1 MDSNKRLSSAQRG
14 RASEYMSKNAQINR
28 TPPPFSREGIRK
40 RLEDGSEYDDVLI
53 TDEYTKLKDFALES
67 GFITKQ
73 EAQGL
78 ASHKAN
84 RVAALIAEGKGG
96 QFAGR
101 EYRPDLSQQ
110 QALAKRQEIGAG
122 YAAQAPIERQKDI
135 ELLSKMGYTPEDV
148 QKFGTDRS
156 GFIPQGVPII
166 GGNEVPIASQSFWQD
181 PMRNL
186 GISAYQGGVGLGATA
201 EGMVAPARALATRF
215 TGGDPT
221 QFYAPNENPL
231 VEAGTIFGSNA
242 AESAAGFP
250 ARYAGMRVGG
260 ELGFRGGMALSG
272 GNPLWGGVGAVA
284 GGMLGQLGMGSAMET
299 LNDAAMN
306 LILGRENAAR
316 LQQRKQEMSAAYPLA
331 ARVGEELPDLTMF
344 GPSFK
349 VKGFSGKAAAKGFKQ
364 AGMKG
369 LRQGVVDTT
378 EFAGDLAERGGESAL
393 NMVLAYKQS
402 EDEKKL
408 GMPGKSAWDILAEG
422 ALGAVMQGDTK
433 FGRAI
438 YGGMNRLTDP
448 GMIQQAINRTAPGA
462 AAMPMSP
469 AVDTGTPLRPGM
481 RRFNLGGRI
490 ESGVDE
496 DGSPIIKGA
505 RYAVYDPETSKAQ
518 IYTDNEFALEGA
530 RTRKAAQSLKG
541 TSTIFKRQPI
551 IQYDDKVAG
560 SQRQILGI
568 TRDAGVLVRDYTN
581 DGKSTI
587 SAVPLSDIRN
597 AKINKRINEVIENQ
611 GVRANSR
618 PAPFMPES
626 FTNFNPVA
634 FPDAV
639 TLTTDSEP
647 IPARVVERI
656 GGKTDASYIVA
667 LPDGTHIRAHESQ
680 INVDKFTGGEHII
693 RGAMKD
699 TDFPRSLAD
708 LAPKRGGIK
717 GLVRIGE
724 GANAPEVELTPSQR
738 KDYQA
743 VATKYKADIDAI
755 KREPDAT
762 RRGQMLDIVQGKI
775 ANEYLS
781 TNPIPA
787 PMGAWKEG
795 DVVDVNLSQT
805 KFAGKPQTAIVTDIN
820 DYGYA
825 VRLVDHPNVGTFTV
839 QDSHVVGSSVPSMA
853 PRSGAK
859 GLESLASGRIS
870 GRDTTATSGE
880 GVPAVTRGYSS
891 RGIAATDV
899 PAISTT
905 AKHVDYVALPESVQ
919 SAIQKRFKQALDND
933 EIQSGKT
940 VEFVE
945 SAGDT
950 QVHGQIHVHSLDN
963 MTFQIVASTF
973 PEGGGKMK
981 EQNVSTYNVRYNP
994 DTDMWDVYSV
1004 APEIAER
1011 VSESDEAAYMAISHL
1026 KNVNIAPLYKDAIFL
1041 DRNVDQ
1047 DYWNYL
1053 SKTFLTMV
1061 DQKNKSWV
1069 KDEDKTAVDYDRVVD
1084 DVIVDLTRGAYVSPY
1099 VVDKQNFDRYFV
1111 DVWNDTPLDMNDA
1124 AQFARASDVGRQ
1136 LWVMRQDQQRLYEA
1150 QAQVTNKRLNALK
1163 ELKRAILP
1171 HDLVSQKSY
1180 EYDKTKRNPL
1190 SPPEAALLLMEAS
1203 KHTLQTKLDENGNV
1217 QFKLVSISENN
1228 ENMPITRTQISLTE
1242 FHNGLQQKKTP
1253 KQAFL
1258 DALIWQAKDDMA
1270 NRDVPAIGWKEYTRS
1285 DAELLRQETQ
1295 GTGWCISNYV
1305 GTAQSYL
1312 DNGPFFVYFDN
1323 YRPTIAFG
1331 KQMSGRMEP
1340 PRGARANQSV
1350 TQQEAKIAET
1360 FMLENGIG
1368 QEFIQDRKATEAARN
1383 IVDGVGTKDDIEAL
1397 KPNIRREM
1405 PTTTERSASVILKK
1419 LSTIYTG
1426 DIPEYKSLTRDYSNT
1441 KTQLELLVAL
1451 PAFKT
1456 NYSEL
1461 VGESPEPQLTIDD
1474 VHVIEVNDPTDVTA
1488 LQAIY
1493 IKHIGYSDFGKKP
1506 NPNIRIESKQEPDY
1520 FQPDSSDMP
1529 RLYVNAHDFDDDFT
1543 WITSSDIP
1551 IRIAGSGTVKL
1562 PSQGRFDIITDTD
1575 AKISTS
1581 DEKLSNETHRLS
1593 LKLMG
1598 KNNRVDFTDSK
1609 PTDAQNKTQLDLI
1622 ITKGAL
1628 VTLDNYEINLTDI
1641 QSYSSLSLFACDT
1654 SNMVV
1659 RNEFGRGA
1667 SIHLQHENTGSN
1679 KNYNDPEK
1687 QLGTSR
1693 YQFIKAIVGKIDNLS
1708 IYGEKDEPIFV
1719 GDVTIHGLRKS
1730 VSEILPYGSY
1740 IDNLQIT
1747 SSDVDSPVLISRPG
1761 EVLKIGRFRSEI
1773 NELSQYPII
1782 YSFGNKAPDR
1792 IRLEPNTH
1800 ITFNDPNAKIHVTL
1814 IDSQRANKHYRPV
1827 TIVNYATEGKTYA
1840 EIDIAKHQVNNNGQT
1855 QDGINPVPFAQIL
1868 SNGNQ
1873 EVYMYSSQD
1882 YTLASTFKRT
1892 INNGQFDYKLEI
1904 NGDIP
1909 EGSLVNLIT
1918 KADENPKGNIYSIA
1932 SGQRLKLLS
1941 FAYDTA
1947 YAALPHKLHDDAYTD
1962 LDFPHNYP
1970 FTVIEKPVSE
1980 KYTPRTLSD
1989 FELNG
1994 LDQLYFIRDGENSI
2008 GVSIERPNQYMGP
2021 YRTLYANDIQRNQII
2036 SAGLDAVRMTK
2047 ATDLLPDN
2055 LAYYMQPVE
2064 IPQITENQ
2072 TTNNR
2077 AKEERFEEDGDI
2089 QLSAYETDDDG
2100 TAYQEFAD
2108 EDVTQSGAPKK
2119 VSNGYKLQ
2127 SSFRISVPTSQLR
2140 RYREERMKIAATH
2153 GVNTDAYKKAMRA
2166 LDKKYRE
2173 MFGQATSQVL
2183 SIVNKIATEQR
2194 PNVTGYQQKETTKDR
2209 IGYAIKA
2216 DDRDFTKLPKPA
2228 DGAPDNRLGKYKMMF
2243 NALGEDYQVDAF
2255 RVSNRAQLKTVLQQQ
2270 YKYDA
2275 TNAGRVAEVVDRFA
2289 RAWAMD
2295 KIQQTGFRPTE
2306 IVEITGKLNEN
2317 LTELGAY
2324 ANPSSDM
2331 LFQHIPGQTKKET
2344 ALVAQYMR
2352 EFYEDRFAAF
2362 GVLDEAYAFTKKF
2375 RGAIFRTAKTK
2386 DDAIFNVIVGFA
2398 SRDET
2403 TGIHEIAHA
2412 LFRGMGYRFQKQI
2425 AEAFGIN
2432 SAVLRSDKWKGRIPT
2447 WVEEKFAAAFEGSLR
2462 AGLAPRA
2469 KDVLDS
2475 SRLRQQDPT
2484 LGQLWDEIGEFLTG
2498 ARNVTISKQIASG
2511 VIPEWGKDD
2520 VGTRWLA
2527 KFNPS
2532 DKLYAGFELELRD
2545 GSFVQVET
2553 TQSEAGAPLRVRDV
2567 DSAKVSTI
2575 DVTDILRY
2583 GGRVPNGFNNATLD
2597 TLSTW
2602 LRSYYNMTA
2611 QNIKT
2616 TLPDMI
2622 ADYSG
2627 GEVELGQLRAEA
2639 TNLQKVAFQ
2648 EVMDE
2653 PRSPLL
2659 SSLSRMSSVQ
2669 AGLKSLLANNRLEI
2683 GNKGTV
2689 KNAYDRYGKPS
2700 NSFRVLRDVYGFDG
2714 NTAAAYY
2721 AQTETPEFKKWSENL
2736 PLLEA
2741 VNSIQVSPDIDM
2753 NKMSPEER
2761 VNYRRY
2767 ETGNELADLASEIMR
2782 DGADDND
2789 VDKFVDLADQYY
2801 RSEGKSVKEVRKA
2814 VEDIVNA
2821 NEDENVQRLMS
2832 FEASLRQELQ
2842 TSEDFAAARKVSV
2855 ASDVYRN
2862 AAHTPRTGKGFVTV
2876 SFPAFESSNLI
2887 RSKGGVVLT
2896 SGVTSFDGNRQG
2908 GEYIKFKNPQVV
2920 NLDGQGIDEKKLNRI
2935 IENATKAKRDGVVLL
2950 NVRHSN
2956 TVNSAL
2962 HNVAVPITKYAT
2974 KSIVAVPGVDI
2985 GTYFSGGGTL
2995 EASVYESVFPK
3006 FAVEYNAEIASVYR
3020 ANHGD
3025 HVQVRDVQEIDPTSL
3040 KDVQWFHASPVCK
3053 NFSDANPNA
3062 IETILDK
3069 KTGKAVVD
3077 AIDHSRPPIVTI
3089 ENVAKYRESES
3100 FDAILEALRRNGY
3113 EFDFGVY
3120 KTSKYGGGT
3129 SRQRLIVRAVRG
3141 FALPPIIKTDASQRT
3156 WYESIKDII
3165 DTLPI
3170 SELAPNQLRKLEA
3183 SKIDVR
3189 AMKTPVLFS
3198 QNSYHAVG
3206 ITADK
3211 VFPSFT
3217 TSGGTYRIL
3226 MPGGTVRA
3234 VTGVAFR
3241 RMMGLPDAYLLP
3253 ESEPLARKILANGV
3267 PAELSQTIMAPL
3279 ADAYARN
3286 RMTRLVN
3293 QEMRRQDTGEEA
3305 AYQEMDDTD
3314 QPTMVIMRGLP
3325 GSGKSTAA
3333 KKLGGNIFST
3343 DDQIIAMN
3351 NGVYKFNPSQIK
3363 EAHARNLQSVIT
3375 AMNTDRPNQI
3385 IVDNTNI
3392 QQWEYAPYVEAAKK
3406 AGYNVTYVEFDPSN
3420 LSDAEL
3426 KQLAKRN
3433 THNVPEAVIRQMKSR
3448 WESRDTGEEA
3458 AYQEIDERSDIP
3470 ERIDGSTNFL
3480 TVVNQALVDNGL
3492 PIITA
3497 RTLNFYV
3504 GKRIV
3509 NPTKEGRN
3517 SIYTAKDV
3525 MAIVATKSTQQ
3536 EADARSKARQLGEV
3550 PVEDIARQHEFES
3563 ITEFTIATNEF
3574 LKMAGGEPDVTERLV
3589 RYWISEGMLPPAT
3602 EQRGRVK
3609 IWTSNQLEIAA
3620 QLAFQSQMRKQQLVE
3635 TRQLKSQQA
3644 ALRAEQPQERR
3655 VGRPSSPKAPV
3666 MLLPQTERTNLTYA
3680 EVVDNANEQL
3690 QQLGLEPVAE
3700 RTVRFYIAKGYIQ
3713 KPIMHGRVA
3722 VFNPSVVDEVVKMRR
3737 PRNVEDKMTKEELLD
3752 KVNSK
3757 LGELDYKPATLKALQ
3772 YWMGSGIIKPTRIG
3786 KSNYFDNSAIDAIV
3800 SLRKS
3805 QSRDTG
3811 DEAAYQ
3817 EADDLFPSQRRTVET
3832 YDMPGAPSHVERIRP
3847 KQLPPRNAWFWGAID
3862 LYNDITRLPLSGDLA
3877 FQNLQGGII
3886 GLSNPLVG
3894 LKAFK
3899 AGLQGFAPNMQVEV
3913 GGKLYGSRKFGREQ
3927 YHAAGEAMRRNPIYH
3942 LAKQANLPL
3951 AMFEIDARLQE
3962 AREVELHNLKMTNP
3976 NATMKDVKID
3986 LMDIDELGTVDEW
3999 YSKNRITRHLP
4010 MQGQFERFNSLVHDT
4025 LLLTQF
4031 DNWVKVLLSKGYQPN
4046 TTMFNNAIK
4055 DAARV
4060 LAVSVGDIKYST
4072 NPETDA
4078 AASRIAKI
4086 FFTAPRWLMS
4096 RALIDPFINQM
4107 VSNSSIF
4114 ARLRELMGE
4123 DNPAFNLYNGDKEV
4137 AKLGQSM
4144 WLRIAGLEA
4153 MLAIMAWVFS
4163 NWYPDTEVNTDI
4175 QPGRIRIGDFQ
4186 IDPMA
4191 GLIDHYKLAGRLAKA
4206 VFSVDPKD
4214 ASRAEKEGIPQW
4226 MMAVKDISK
4235 ELSYKASPGIT
4246 FLQAI
4251 SGTNDLKA
4259 QTDNFFTAPWE
4270 AKSMNVV
4277 GEPLFERSASAK
4289 IFYEMIRPRLRE
4301 LFGDAV
4307 ADDIPI
4313 SNMMMDRIPM
4323 ALPGFIDS
4331 FAQAKEYNR
4340 DPWVYAL
4347 ADTIPNFFGFK
4358 VDVMPTEARKDR
4370 AKEKNSFTA
4379 EDSPTLLRL
4388 LAEGRG
4394 SEAFTGTVKSSPPQG
4409 NVQPW

>member
-1 MDSNKRLSSAQRG
+1 MDSNSRF
-14 RASEYMSKNAQINR
+14 SKAVQGSKILQDAAAFSRKGFPN
-28 TPPPFSREGIRK
+28 SREGIRK
-40 RLEDGSEYDDVLI
+40 RLEQGSGYDDVLI
-53 TDEYTKLKDFALES
+53 TEDYAKLKDYALER
-67 GFITKQ
+67 GFISKQ
-73 EAQGL
+73 EAGQI
-78 ASHKAN
+78 ASLRAE
-84 RVAALIAEGKGG
+84 RVASLIAEGKAN

-101 EYRPDLSQQ
+101 EYRPDMSPEA
-110 QALAKRQEIGAG
+110 ALAKRQEIGAG

-135 ELLSKMGYTPEDV
+135 ELLGKMGYTPEDV
-148 QKFGTDRS
+148 AKFGTDRS
-156 GFIPQGVPII
+156 GFIPSGVPII

-181 PMRNL
+181 PIRNL

-250 ARYAGMRVGG
+250 ARYAGMRIGG
-260 ELGFRGGMALSG
+260 ELGFKGGMALSG

-284 GGMLGQLGMGSAMET
+284 GGMLGQLGMGHAMET

-316 LQQRKQEMSAAYPLA
+316 LQQRKQELSAAYPLA

-364 AGMKG
+364 AGLKG
-369 LRQGVVDTT
+369 LQKGVVNST

-462 AAMPMSP
+462 TAMPLSP

-490 ESGVDE
+490 ESGVDA

-505 RYAVYDPETSKAQ
+505 RYAIYDPETRKAQ
-518 IYTDNEFALEGA
+518 VYTDNEFALEGA
-530 RTRKAAQSLKG
+530 RTRKAAQSLQG

-551 IQYDDKVAG
+551 IQYDDSVVG
-560 SQRQILGI
+560 GQRQILGI

-587 SAVPLSDIRN
+587 SAVPLSEIRN

-626 FTNFNPVA
+626 FTNFNPIA

-699 TDFPRSLAD
+699 SDFPRSLAD
-708 LAPKRGGIK
+708 LAPKRGGLK

-724 GANAPEVELTPSQR
+724 GANAPEVELTPAQR

-743 VATKYKADIDAI
+743 IATTYKADIDAI

-762 RRGQMLDIVQGKI
+762 RRGQMLDIVNGKI
-775 ANEYLS
+775 ANEYLA

-787 PMGAWKEG
+787 PSGEFKEG
-795 DVVDVNLSQT
+795 DVIDVNLSQT
-805 KFAGKPQTAIVTDIN
+805 QFGNKAQTAIVTDVN

-839 QDSHVVGSSVPSMA
+839 QDANVVGRAVPSMA
-853 PRSGAK
+853 SGSGVK
-859 GLESLASGRIS
+859 GLESLAAGRIS

-891 RGIAATDV
+891 RGLAATDV

-973 PEGGGKMK
+973 PEGGGKLK

-1026 KNVNIAPLYKDAIFL
+1026 KNVRPAGFAETLANQGVDAKNIKLISD
-1041 DRNVDQ
+1041 
-1047 DYWNYL
+1047 
-1053 SKTFLTMV
+1053 TFLEAVNTKFLIPENYRTE
-1061 DQKNKSWV
+1061 DDYQKLLIRNFGDIKAG
-1069 KDEDKTAVDYDRVVD
+1069 KYINEFEIDKYNP
-1084 DVIVDLTRGAYVSPY
+1084 S
-1099 VVDKQNFDRYFV
+1099 RYYV
-1111 DVWNDTPLDMNDA
+1111 DVWSKAPLDMSDP
-1124 AQFARASDVGRQ
+1124 AQFARASDAGRQ
-1136 LWVMRQDQQRLYEA
+1136 IYTALRDDRDGIA
-1150 QAQVTNKRLNALK
+1150 ASTNKKRKDSLKKLMDDVYGDVKNVDITPVEFQMYFMMASKWNIDPRLDDNDNVIVKLAEISKNNESLPIVYSQVNIRDFSTNLRNGQNPKTAFHNAAITSMQRNIDSRNVPTNGWKTYKGRANDVK
-1163 ELKRAILP
+1163 ELMQDVQGTIWCIASEDTYA
-1171 HDLVSQKSY
+1171 HSY
-1180 EYDKTKRNPL
+1180 L
-1190 SPPEAALLLMEAS
+1190 SKGDFHVYFNNGKPTIAYGG
-1203 KHTLQTKLDENGNV
+1203 DENGI
-1217 QFKLVSISENN
+1217 FE
-1228 ENMPITRTQISLTE
+1228 
-1242 FHNGLQQKKTP
+1242 
-1253 KQAFL
+1253 A
-1258 DALIWQAKDDMA
+1258 
-1270 NRDVPAIGWKEYTRS
+1270 
-1285 DAELLRQETQ
+1285 
-1295 GTGWCISNYV
+1295 
-1305 GTAQSYL
+1305 
-1312 DNGPFFVYFDN
+1312 
-1323 YRPTIAFG
+1323 
-1331 KQMSGRMEP
+1331 
-1340 PRGARANQSV
+1340 PRGNRTNQSV
-1350 TQQEAKIAET
+1350 TATESQIAIDHMKSIGANTGYEADIKANKSAANIID
-1360 FMLENGIG
+1360 GIG
-1368 QEFIQDRKATEAARN
+1368 TQEDVDNVNLLKTVEIPTYNATDILANLQSGYEL
-1383 IVDGVGTKDDIEAL
+1383 DG
-1397 KPNIRREM
+1397 NQNNR
-1405 PTTTERSASVILKK
+1405 
-1419 LSTIYTG
+1419 
-1426 DIPEYKSLTRDYSNT
+1426 YSNKYHDYGT
-1441 KTQLELLVAL
+1441 GKSQLTLLTEL
-1451 PAFKT
+1451 PAFKE
-1456 NYSEL
+1456 NYNKLVPSNKREFSINNVNRIQVNSPDDYESLKSIYKDFVKNKPVYHAIEL
-1461 VGESPEPQLTIDD
+1461 SSDTFSVYSLGRSGREVFDAASSSTA
-1474 VHVIEVNDPTDVTA
+1474 VIELAAKVSDNNLGINTEDFDGDLSWVESAHHNRLLIHVPQYAKNKVIKLSSGGGIGLVNAANKIAITFTKHFNSNSARNISVVQGDFATTSIIGTNEDSTDLSITSNNGLVNVIDSVVADIKGQHSKLVLDNCKTSYLKYDQLFSDSDFAIDINFNGENQPSLNHIGLLKSNPTVINLKNNVNDLPFHINEYDGSIDNRITGNYEIGTYRPSSETA
-1488 LQAIY
+1488 EVREYKLRVNVDNMY
-1493 IKHIGYSDFGKKP
+1493 LPYSVG
-1506 NPNIRIESKQEPDY
+1506 
-1520 FQPDSSDMP
+1520 
-1529 RLYVNAHDFDDDFT
+1529 H
-1543 WITSSDIP
+1543 
-1551 IRIAGSGTVKL
+1551 
-1562 PSQGRFDIITDTD
+1562 
-1575 AKISTS
+1575 AKISTDMGIRPPHITMANDS
-1581 DEKLSNETHRLS
+1581 QALS
-1593 LKLMG
+1593 LDVNSG
-1598 KNNRVDFTDSK
+1598 VNYTPIEITRRRGDTSSNSIIVNDNGIGNFIRVYNNGTPRMHFKVYGNQNGSVSLFYGRKMDLQVLAQKRHGIVD
-1609 PTDAQNKTQLDLI
+1609 
-1622 ITKGAL
+1622 
-1628 VTLDNYEINLTDI
+1628 VTLADNKGFTVDTIKEAFNDETVRGSSALDDHSAAIKQVVSAVTEAELYNDVNTFRDYDLSKINLEVNMETVPDDLKNALINYDDISRNGYQQTDF
-1641 QSYSSLSLFACDT
+1641 SNNGKKSLFDISDAIPLFD
-1654 SNMVV
+1654 N
-1659 RNEFGRGA
+1659 NE
-1667 SIHLQHENTGSN
+1667 STGSS
-1679 KNYNDPEK
+1679 D
-1687 QLGTSR
+1687 
-1693 YQFIKAIVGKIDNLS
+1693 
-1708 IYGEKDEPIFV
+1708 
-1719 GDVTIHGLRKS
+1719 DV
-1730 VSEILPYGSY
+1730 
-1740 IDNLQIT
+1740 
-1747 SSDVDSPVLISRPG
+1747 
-1761 EVLKIGRFRSEI
+1761 
-1773 NELSQYPII
+1773 
-1782 YSFGNKAPDR
+1782 
-1792 IRLEPNTH
+1792 
-1800 ITFNDPNAKIHVTL
+1800 ITF
-1814 IDSQRANKHYRPV
+1814 
-1827 TIVNYATEGKTYA
+1827 
-1840 EIDIAKHQVNNNGQT
+1840 
-1855 QDGINPVPFAQIL
+1855 
-1868 SNGNQ
+1868 
-1873 EVYMYSSQD
+1873 
-1882 YTLASTFKRT
+1882 
-1892 INNGQFDYKLEI
+1892 
-1904 NGDIP
+1904 P
-1909 EGSLVNLIT
+1909 EGQIPGPPDS
-1918 KADENPKGNIYSIA
+1918 GNEA
-1932 SGQRLKLLS
+1932 
-1941 FAYDTA
+1941 
-1947 YAALPHKLHDDAYTD
+1947 
-1962 LDFPHNYP
+1962 
-1970 FTVIEKPVSE
+1970 
-1980 KYTPRTLSD
+1980 
-1989 FELNG
+1989 
-1994 LDQLYFIRDGENSI
+1994 
-2008 GVSIERPNQYMGP
+2008 
-2021 YRTLYANDIQRNQII
+2021 
-2036 SAGLDAVRMTK
+2036 
-2047 ATDLLPDN
+2047 
-2055 LAYYMQPVE
+2055 
-2064 IPQITENQ
+2064 
-2072 TTNNR
+2072 
-2077 AKEERFEEDGDI
+2077 
-2089 QLSAYETDDDG
+2089 
-2100 TAYQEFAD
+2100 AYQEFGD
-2108 EDVTQSGAPKK
+2108 EDVTPSGAPKK

-2216 DDRDFTKLPKPA
+2216 DDRDFTKLPKPT

-2289 RAWAMD
+2289 RAWAMN

-2324 ANPSSDM
+2324 TNPSSDM

-2352 EFYEDRFAAF
+2352 EFYENRFAAF

-2375 RGAIFRTAKTK
+2375 RGAIFRTNKAK

-2412 LFRGMGYRFQKQI
+2412 LFRGMGYDFQKSI
-2425 AEAFGIN
+2425 AEAMGIN
-2432 SAVLRSDKWKGRIPT
+2432 SAVLRSEKMKGRVPI

-2475 SRLRQQDPT
+2475 SRPRQQDPT
-2484 LGQLWDEIGEFLTG
+2484 LGKLWDEIGEFLTG
-2498 ARNVTISKQIASG
+2498 ARNATVAKQIASG
-2511 VIPEWGKDD
+2511 EIPEWGKDD

-2527 KFNPS
+2527 KFNPA
-2532 DKLYAGFELELRD
+2532 DKLYAGNELELRD
-2545 GSFVQVET
+2545 GAFVRVEK
-2553 TQSEAGAPLRVRDV
+2553 TQAEPGAPLLVRDV

-2583 GGRVPNGFNNATLD
+2583 GGRVPDGFNAATLD
-2597 TLSTW
+2597 TLSNW
-2602 LRSYYNMTA
+2602 LRSYYTMTE
-2611 QNIKT
+2611 QNIRT

-2622 ADYSG
+2622 ADYSD

-2639 TNLQKVAFQ
+2639 TSLQKVAFQ
-2648 EVMDE
+2648 EAIDE

-2659 SSLSRMSSVQ
+2659 SSLSRINSVQ
-2669 AGLKSLLANNRLEI
+2669 SGLKSLLANNRLEI

-2741 VNSIQVSPDIDM
+2741 VQSIQVSPDVDL
-2753 NKMSPEER
+2753 NKMSPEDR
-2761 VNYRRY
+2761 ANYRRY
-2767 ETGNELADLASEIMR
+2767 EAGKELADLTSEIMR

-2789 VDKFVDLADQYY
+2789 VDKFIDLADQYY
-2801 RSEGKSVKEVRKA
+2801 RNEAKSQKEIRKA
-2814 VEDIVNA
+2814 VEDIVDA
-2821 NEDENVQRLMS
+2821 NDDENVQRLMS
-2832 FEASLRQELQ
+2832 FEMSLRQELATLPDFESARDI
-2842 TSEDFAAARKVSV
+2842 TSATNA
-2855 ASDVYRN
+2855 YRD

-2876 SFPAFESSNLI
+2876 SFPAMESSNLI
-2887 RSKGGVVLT
+2887 QSKNGVVLT
-2896 SGVTSFDGNRQG
+2896 SGITSFDGNRQG

-2920 NLDGQGIDEKKLNRI
+2920 NLEGQGIDQQKLDRI
-2935 IENATKAKRDGVVLL
+2935 IANATKAKRDGVVLL
-2950 NVRHSN
+2950 NLRHSN

-2962 HNVAVPITKYAT
+2962 HNVAVPITRYPT
-2974 KSIVAVPGVDI
+2974 KSIAAVPGVDL

-3006 FAVEYNAEIASVYR
+3006 MAVEYNAEIASVYR

-3025 HVQVRDVQEIDPTSL
+3025 HVQVKDVQEVDPTSL

-3062 IETILDK
+3062 IETVLDK

-3100 FDAILEALRRNGY
+3100 FHAILDALRRNGY
-3113 EFDFGVY
+3113 EFDYGVY

-3141 FALPPIIKTDASQRT
+3141 FRLPPVIQPNNEHRT

-3165 DTLPI
+3165 NTLPI
-3170 SELAPNQLRKLEA
+3170 SELVPNQQRKLQA
-3183 SKIDVR
+3183 SGIDVR
-3189 AMKTPVLFS
+3189 TMKTPVLFT
-3198 QNSYHAVG
+3198 QNTYHPIG

-3234 VTGVAFR
+3234 VTPVALR

-3253 ESEPLARKILANGV
+3253 ESDTLARKILANGV
-3267 PAELSQTIMAPL
+3267 PAELSQLIMAPL
-3279 ADAYARN
+3279 ADAYARD

-3305 AYQEMDDTD
+3305 AYQE
-3314 QPTMVIMRGLP
+3314 
-3325 GSGKSTAA
+3325 
-3333 KKLGGNIFST
+3333 
-3343 DDQIIAMN
+3343 
-3351 NGVYKFNPSQIK
+3351 
-3363 EAHARNLQSVIT
+3363 
-3375 AMNTDRPNQI
+3375 
-3385 IVDNTNI
+3385 
-3392 QQWEYAPYVEAAKK
+3392 
-3406 AGYNVTYVEFDPSN
+3406 
-3420 LSDAEL
+3420 
-3426 KQLAKRN
+3426 
-3433 THNVPEAVIRQMKSR
+3433 
-3448 WESRDTGEEA
+3448 
-3458 AYQEIDERSDIP
+3458 IDERLDIP

-3536 EADARSKARQLGEV
+3536 EAEARSKARQLGEA
-3550 PVEDIARQHEFES
+3550 PVKDIANQHEFES

-3620 QLAFQSQMRKQQLVE
+3620 QLAFQSQMRKQQLDE
-3635 TRQLKSQQA
+3635 IRQLKSQQA

-3713 KPIMHGRVA
+3713 KPIMQGRVA

-3757 LGELDYKPATLKALQ
+3757 LDELNYKPATLKALQ
-3772 YWMGSGIIKPTRIG
+3772 YWMGSGIIKSTRIG
-3786 KSNYFDNSAIDAIV
+3786 KANYFDNSAIDAIV
-3800 SLRKS
+3800 SLRKR

-3899 AGLQGFAPNMQVEV
+3899 AGLQGFAPNMQIEV
-3913 GGKLYGSRKFGREQ
+3913 DGKLYGSRKFGREQ
-3927 YHAAGEAMRRNPIYH
+3927 YHAAGEAMRRNPIYN

-3962 AREVELHNLKMTNP
+3962 AREIELHNLKMTNP

-4072 NPETDA
+4072 NPEVDA

-4137 AKLGQSM
+4137 ARLGQSM

-4214 ASRAEKEGIPQW
+4214 ASRAEKEGIPQY
-4226 MMAVKDISK
+4226 MLAVKDISK

-4251 SGTNDLKA
+4251 TGMNDLKA
-4259 QTDNFFTAPWE
+4259 QTDSFFTAPWE

-4370 AKEKNSFTA
+4370 AKQKNSFTA

>member
-1 MDSNKRLSSAQRG
+1 MDSNQRFSTAQKGRESARQS
-14 RASEYMSKNAQINR
+14 RAAAQLRN
-28 TPPPFSREGIRK
+28 PAPYSREGIRK

-53 TDEYTKLKDFALES
+53 TEDYTKLKDFALES
-67 GFITKQ
+67 GFITKE
-73 EAQGL
+73 EAGKI
-78 ASHKAN
+78 ASHKAD

-96 QFAGR
+96 MFAGR
-101 EYRPDLSQQ
+101 EFRPDMSPEA
-110 QALAKRQEIGAG
+110 ALAKRQEIGAG
-122 YAAQAPIERQKDI
+122 YAAQAPVERQKDI
-135 ELLSKMGYTPEDV
+135 ELLAKMGYTPEDV
-148 QKFGTDRS
+148 AKFGTDRS
-156 GFIPQGVPII
+156 GFIPAGVPIF
-166 GGNEVPIASQSFWQD
+166 GGNEVPIASKSFWQD
-181 PMRNL
+181 PVRNL

-201 EGMVAPARALATRF
+201 EGIAAPARALATRF

-306 LILGRENAAR
+306 LILGRQNAAR

-349 VKGFSGKAAAKGFKQ
+349 VKGFSGKAAVKGFKQ

-462 AAMPMSP
+462 TAMPMPP
-469 AVDTGTPLRPGM
+469 AGDTGTPLRPGM

-505 RYAVYDPETSKAQ
+505 RYAVYDPETRKAQ

-551 IQYDDKVAG
+551 IQYDDKVVG

-587 SAVPLSDIRN
+587 STVPLSEIRN

-611 GVRANSR
+611 GVKPNSR

-708 LAPKRGGIK
+708 LAPKRGGLK

-724 GANAPEVELTPSQR
+724 GADAPEVELTTAQR

-743 VATKYKADIDAI
+743 IASTYQPDIDAI

-762 RRGQMLDIVQGKI
+762 RRSQMLDIVQGKI
-775 ANEYLS
+775 ANEYLA

-787 PMGAWKEG
+787 PSGEFKEG
-795 DVVDVNLSQT
+795 DVIDVNLSQT
-805 KFAGKPQTAIVTDIN
+805 KFGNKAQTAIVTDVN

-839 QDSHVVGSSVPSMA
+839 QDANVVGRAVPSMA
-853 PRSGAK
+853 SVSGAK
-859 GLESLASGRIS
+859 GLESLAAGRIS

-899 PAISTT
+899 ASISAT
-905 AKHVDYVALPESVQ
+905 AKHVDYVALPENVQ
-919 SAIQKRFKQALDND
+919 SAIQKRFKRALDND

-1011 VSESDEAAYMAISHL
+1011 IGESDEAAYMAISHL
-1026 KNVNIAPLYKDAIFL
+1026 KNVNISPLFETDVPSRTL
-1041 DRNVDQ
+1041 TPE
-1047 DYWNYL
+1047 YWSKL
-1053 SKTFLTMV
+1053 SKTFLSMI
-1061 DQKNKSWV
+1061 DQRNKSAV
-1069 KDEDKTAVDYDRVVD
+1069 KEADKTPEHYVRVVD
-1084 DVIVDLTRGAYVSPY
+1084 DVLSALSKGDFVTPFNVN
-1099 VVDKQNFDRYFV
+1099 KQNYDRYFT
-1111 DVWNDTPLDMNDA
+1111 DMWTDAPLNMDDP
-1124 AQFARASDVGRQ
+1124 AQFARASDAGRY
-1136 LWVMRQDQQRLYEA
+1136 LWTVRNDSWRFSSAQERVNKQRKKLM
-1150 QAQVTNKRLNALK
+1150 QNLLK
-1163 ELKRAILP
+1163 
-1171 HDLVSQKSY
+1171 DV
-1180 EYDKTKRNPL
+1180 DKTKKLTR
-1190 SPPEAALLLMEAS
+1190 PELALLLMEAS
-1203 KHTLQTKLDENGNV
+1203 KNTIKSKFDENNNV
-1217 QFKLVSISENN
+1217 KYVLSGISENN
-1228 ENMPITRTQISLTE
+1228 ENLPITLDQINLYAFTNSLQS
-1242 FHNGLQQKKTP
+1242 GQTP
-1253 KQAFL
+1253 KAAFL
-1258 DALIWQAKDDMA
+1258 NALIVKAESDA
-1270 NRDVPAIGWKEYTRS
+1270 SNRNVPFIGWKEYGPKDGAMLRS
-1285 DAELLRQETQ
+1285 ETQ
-1295 GTGWCISNYV
+1295 GTGWCISDHLS
-1305 GTAQSYL
+1305 TAETYL
-1312 DNGPFFVYFDN
+1312 NNGPFFVYYDN
-1323 YRPTIAFG
+1323 GRPTIAFG
-1331 KQMSGRMEP
+1331 NQYGGQLEP
-1340 PRGARANQSV
+1340 PRGARDNQSV
-1350 TQQEAKIAET
+1350 TANEARIAEQ
-1360 FMLENGIG
+1360 FMIENNLGEDFLI
-1368 QEFIQDRKATEAARN
+1368 DRASTLAARN
-1383 IVDGVGTKDDIEAL
+1383 IIDGIG
-1397 KPNIRREM
+1397 
-1405 PTTTERSASVILKK
+1405 
-1419 LSTIYTG
+1419 
-1426 DIPEYKSLTRDYSNT
+1426 
-1441 KTQLELLVAL
+1441 
-1451 PAFKT
+1451 
-1456 NYSEL
+1456 
-1461 VGESPEPQLTIDD
+1461 TIDD
-1474 VHVIEVNDPTDVTA
+1474 VNTLSKSINMFGRKVAPEELSAEKILDQLNGSTGVVPIYKARTTDYSGLTPQLDLLTELPEFKVNFKKIISDNSVSGIDINHVDEIRVSSYLDTKALHDIYLTYIKNNKDFKNRIKITSKNWSDVNVDKSTGYPKLWLDAEIYDNDFTWLKYSDIFILANRQSPLKLHGKGDYNVFISDVDTTIDVAKVDDDSNANDLRLHVYAQGQREFNIKQSTGIDQSGPMPTLELLMSNGGTANIDSFDVHDVT
-1488 LQAIY
+1488 LQGPYAKVVVSNSYTNQLGINNNAEA
-1493 IKHIGYSDFGKKP
+1493 GLLDLSEP
-1506 NPNIRIESKQEPDY
+1506 NKLGMMYGLSGLAD
-1520 FQPDSSDMP
+1520 SDMP
-1529 RLYVNAHDFDDDFT
+1529 RISDFT
-1543 WITSSDIP
+1543 GLLNNFQIHTNRNRPLFIKKLRVRDFGRPLNSSIPYGSIINEMRVINYDDESTRIPIVVTESYDNIDISEFTSSHNDSYYPVSYDFRGKAPAIVNLAP
-1551 IRIAGSGTVKL
+1551 NTN
-1562 PSQGRFDIITDTD
+1562 
-1575 AKISTS
+1575 ISI
-1581 DEKLSNETHRLS
+1581 DKKNAF
-1593 LKLMG
+1593 LK
-1598 KNNRVDFTDSK
+1598 V
-1609 PTDAQNKTQLDLI
+1609 
-1622 ITKGAL
+1622 
-1628 VTLDNYEINLTDI
+1628 NLTDE
-1641 QSYSSLSLFACDT
+1641 QYR
-1654 SNMVV
+1654 SNG
-1659 RNEFGRGA
+1659 NP
-1667 SIHLQHENTGSN
+1667 T
-1679 KNYNDPEK
+1679 
-1687 QLGTSR
+1687 
-1693 YQFIKAIVGKIDNLS
+1693 
-1708 IYGEKDEPIFV
+1708 
-1719 GDVTIHGLRKS
+1719 TI
-1730 VSEILPYGSY
+1730 I
-1740 IDNLQIT
+1740 
-1747 SSDVDSPVLISRPG
+1747 
-1761 EVLKIGRFRSEI
+1761 
-1773 NELSQYPII
+1773 
-1782 YSFGNKAPDR
+1782 NKA
-1792 IRLEPNTH
+1792 ENATTNVEVN
-1800 ITFNDPNAKIHVTL
+1800 ITPLDY
-1814 IDSQRANKHYRPV
+1814 DSDL
-1827 TIVNYATEGKTYA
+1827 T
-1840 EIDIAKHQVNNNGQT
+1840 VNNPKVSTPYIQ
-1855 QDGINPVPFAQIL
+1855 VL
-1868 SNGNQ
+1868 SNGPDTRIDIHSEQ
-1873 EVYMYSSQD
+1873 QPDLWARYHKQVQGEKAVVALQ
-1882 YTLASTFKRT
+1882 
-1892 INNGQFDYKLEI
+1892 I
-1904 NGDIP
+1904 NGRTLD
-1909 EGSLVNLIT
+1909 GNSLTTLLDSLENEKQGKLYSGISNVI
-1918 KADENPKGNIYSIA
+1918 KA
-1932 SGQRLKLLS
+1932 RLLS
-1941 FAYDTA
+1941 FAYNTA
-1947 YAALPHKLHDDAYTD
+1947 NMSLPHD
-1962 LDFPHNYP
+1962 LTKKGEESIFDFPHNYN
-1970 FTVIEKPVSE
+1970 FTVQDGQKVLTTSQ
-1980 KYTPRTLSD
+1980 
-1989 FELNG
+1989 LNT
-1994 LDQLYFIRDGENSI
+1994 LDQ
-2008 GVSIERPNQYMGP
+2008 
-2021 YRTLYANDIQRNQII
+2021 
-2036 SAGLDAVRMTK
+2036 
-2047 ATDLLPDN
+2047 
-2055 LAYYMQPVE
+2055 LAYYMHYGDVIIEVNGKHEPGSFAKLNREALYGASMMSAGQNYALDLFPTK
-2064 IPQITENQ
+2064 IPADTRQQINKFFGI
-2072 TTNNR
+2072 TNDSLKQETISLFDDDAHVDVVNNLPDP
-2077 AKEERFEEDGDI
+2077 FDTDGESPIMLDWTGHP
-2089 QLSAYETDDDG
+2089 EVDDDG

-2108 EDVTQSGAPKK
+2108 EDVTSSGTPKK

-2289 RAWAMD
+2289 RAWAMN

-2375 RGAIFRTAKTK
+2375 RGAIFRTNKAK

-2412 LFRGMGYRFQKQI
+2412 LFRGMGYDFQKSI
-2425 AEAFGIN
+2425 AEAMGIN
-2432 SAVLRSDKWKGRIPT
+2432 SAVLRSEKMKGRVPI

-2469 KDVLDS
+2469 KDVLDA
-2475 SRLRQQDPT
+2475 SRPRQQDPT
-2484 LGQLWDEIGEFLTG
+2484 LGKLWDEIGEFLTG
-2498 ARNVTISKQIASG
+2498 ARNATVAKQIASG
-2511 VIPEWGKDD
+2511 EIPEWGKDD

-2527 KFNPS
+2527 KFNPA
-2532 DKLYAGFELELRD
+2532 DKLYAGNELELRD
-2545 GSFVQVET
+2545 GAFVRVEKTQVEP
-2553 TQSEAGAPLRVRDV
+2553 GAPLLVRDV

-2583 GGRVPNGFNNATLD
+2583 GGRVPDGFNAATLD
-2597 TLSTW
+2597 TLSNW
-2602 LRSYYNMTA
+2602 LRSYYTKTA
-2611 QNIKT
+2611 ENIST

-2627 GEVELGQLRAEA
+2627 GEVDLGQLRAEA
-2639 TNLQKVAFQ
+2639 TNPQRIAFQ

-2659 SSLSRMSSVQ
+2659 SSLSRINSVQ
-2669 AGLKSLLANNRLEI
+2669 AGLKSLLENNRLDI

-2721 AQTETPEFKKWSENL
+2721 AQTETQEFKKWSENL

-2741 VNSIQVSPDIDM
+2741 VQSIQVSPDIDM

-2767 ETGNELADLASEIMR
+2767 EAGKELADLASDIMR

-2789 VDKFVDLADQYY
+2789 VDKFIDLADQYY
-2801 RSEGKSVKEVRKA
+2801 RNEARSQKEIRKA
-2814 VEDIVNA
+2814 VEDIVDA
-2821 NEDENVQRLMS
+2821 NDDENVQQLMS
-2832 FEASLRQELQ
+2832 FEMALRQELAMSPDFESARDI
-2842 TSEDFAAARKVSV
+2842 TSATNA
-2855 ASDVYRN
+2855 YRD

-2876 SFPAFESSNLI
+2876 SFPAMESSNLI
-2887 RSKGGVVLT
+2887 RSKNGVVLT

-2920 NLDGQGIDEKKLNRI
+2920 NLEGQGIDQQKLDRI
-2935 IENATKAKRDGVVLL
+2935 IANATKAKRDGVVLL
-2950 NVRHSN
+2950 NLRHSN

-2962 HNVAVPITKYAT
+2962 HNVAVPITRYPT
-2974 KSIVAVPGVDI
+2974 KSIVAVPGVDLA
-2985 GTYFSGGGTL
+2985 TYFSGGGTL

-3006 FAVEYNAEIASVYR
+3006 MAVEYDAEIASVYR

-3025 HVQVRDVQEIDPTSL
+3025 HVQVKDVQEVDPTSL

-3053 NFSDANPNA
+3053 NFSDASPNA
-3062 IETILDK
+3062 IETILDV

-3089 ENVAKYRESES
+3089 ENVRKYQKSES
-3100 FDAILEALRRNGY
+3100 FHAILEALRRNGY
-3113 EFDFGVY
+3113 EFDYGVY

-3129 SRQRLIVRAVRG
+3129 SRERLIVRGVRG
-3141 FALPPIIKTDASQRT
+3141 FRLPPVIQPNHEHRT
-3156 WYESIKDII
+3156 WYESIKDIV

-3170 SELAPNQLRKLEA
+3170 SELVPNQQRKLQA
-3183 SKIDVR
+3183 SGIDVR
-3189 AMKTPVLFS
+3189 TMKTPVLFT
-3198 QNSYHAVG
+3198 QNTYHPIG

-3226 MPGGTVRA
+3226 MPGGVVRA
-3234 VTGVAFR
+3234 VTPIALR

-3253 ESEPLARKILANGV
+3253 ESDTLARKILANGV
-3267 PAELSQTIMAPL
+3267 PAELSQLIMAPL
-3279 ADAYARN
+3279 ADAYARD

-3293 QEMRRQDTGEEA
+3293 QEMRRQ
-3305 AYQEMDDTD
+3305 
-3314 QPTMVIMRGLP
+3314 
-3325 GSGKSTAA
+3325 
-3333 KKLGGNIFST
+3333 
-3343 DDQIIAMN
+3343 
-3351 NGVYKFNPSQIK
+3351 
-3363 EAHARNLQSVIT
+3363 
-3375 AMNTDRPNQI
+3375 
-3385 IVDNTNI
+3385 
-3392 QQWEYAPYVEAAKK
+3392 
-3406 AGYNVTYVEFDPSN
+3406 
-3420 LSDAEL
+3420 
-3426 KQLAKRN
+3426 
-3433 THNVPEAVIRQMKSR
+3433 
-3448 WESRDTGEEA
+3448 DTGEEA

-3492 PIITA
+3492 SIITA

-3536 EADARSKARQLGEV
+3536 EAEARSKARQLGEA
-3550 PVEDIARQHEFES
+3550 PIQDIANQQEFES

-3574 LKMAGGEPDVTERLV
+3574 LKMAGGEPNVTERLV
-3589 RYWISEGMLPPAT
+3589 RYWIAEGMLPPAT

-3620 QLAFQSQMRKQQLVE
+3620 QLAFQSQMRKQQIAESRLI
-3635 TRQLKSQQA
+3635 KSQERQIKS
-3644 ALRAEQPQERR
+3644 EERR
-3655 VGRPSSPKAPV
+3655 VGRPANPKPPV
-3666 MLLPQTERTNLTYA
+3666 TLLPQSERTNLTYA

-3700 RTVRFYIAKGYIQ
+3700 RTIRFYIAKGYIQ

-3722 VFNPSVVDEVVKMRR
+3722 VFNPSVVDEVVNMRR
-3737 PRNVEDKMTKEELLD
+3737 PRNMEDKLTKEELVD
-3752 KVNSK
+3752 KVNAK
-3757 LGELDYKPATLKALQ
+3757 LKELDYKPATLRALQ
-3772 YWMGSGIIKPTRIG
+3772 YWMDSGIIKFTRIG
-3786 KSNYFDNSAIDAIV
+3786 RSNYYDNSSIDAIV
-3800 SLRKS
+3800 KLRES
-3805 QSRDTG
+3805 QSKDTG
-3811 DEAAYQ
+3811 EEAAYQ

-4144 WLRIAGLEA
+4144 WLRIAGMEA

-4259 QTDNFFTAPWE
+4259 QSDNFFTAPWE

>member
-1 MDSNKRLSSAQRG
+1 MDSKSRFS
-14 RASEYMSKNAQINR
+14 RALRESDIVKQTAADSRKGFPN
-28 TPPPFSREGIRK
+28 SREGIRK
-40 RLEDGSEYDDVLI
+40 RLEQGTGYDDVLI
-53 TDEYTKLKDFALES
+53 TEDFTKLKDYALES

-73 EAQGL
+73 EAQQIATL
-78 ASHKAN
+78 KAD
-84 RVAALIAEGKGG
+84 RVAALIAEGKGN

-101 EYRPDLSQQ
+101 EFRPDLSQE

-122 YAAQAPIERQKDI
+122 YAAQAPVERQKDI
-135 ELLSKMGYTPEDV
+135 ELLGKMGYTPEDV
-148 QKFGTDRS
+148 AKFGTDRS
-156 GFIPQGVPII
+156 GFIPAGVPIF
-166 GGNEVPIASQSFWQD
+166 GGNEVPIASKSFWQD
-181 PMRNL
+181 PARNL

-250 ARYAGMRVGG
+250 ARYAGMRIGG
-260 ELGFRGGMALSG
+260 GLGFKAGMAASG

-331 ARVGEELPDLTMF
+331 SRVGEELPDLAMF

-393 NMVLAYKQS
+393 NMVLAYRQS

-433 FGRAI
+433 LGRAV
-438 YGGMNRLTDP
+438 YGGMNKLTDP

-462 AAMPMSP
+462 TATPMSP
-469 AVDTGTPLRPGM
+469 AVDTGKPLLPGM

-505 RYAVYDPETSKAQ
+505 RYAVYDPEARKAQ
-518 IYTDNEFALEGA
+518 VYTDNEFALEGA
-530 RTRKAAQSLKG
+530 RTRKAAQSLQG
-541 TSTIFKRQPI
+541 TSTIFKRQPV

-568 TRDAGVLVRDYTN
+568 TRDAGVLVRDYTS

-587 SAVPLSDIRN
+587 SAVPLSEIRN

-611 GVRANSR
+611 GVKPNSR

-667 LPDGTHIRAHESQ
+667 LPDGSHIRAHESQ
-680 INVDKFTGGEHII
+680 INVDKFTGGEHLI

-708 LAPKRGGIK
+708 LAPKRGGLK

-724 GANAPEVELTPSQR
+724 GSDAPEVELTPSQR

-775 ANEYLS
+775 ANEYLA

-787 PMGAWKEG
+787 PSGTWKEG
-795 DVVDVNLSQT
+795 DVVDVELSQT
-805 KFAGKPQTAIVTDIN
+805 KFAGKPQTAIVTDVN
-820 DYGYA
+820 DFGYA
-825 VRLVDHPNVGTFTV
+825 VRLVDHPNIGSFTV
-839 QDSHVVGSSVPSMA
+839 QDSHVMGEGVPSVRPA
-853 PRSGAK
+853 GRSRAM
-859 GLESLASGRIS
+859 ESLASGRIS
-870 GRDTTATSGE
+870 DADSKATSGE

-899 PAISTT
+899 PSIDVT
-905 AKHVDYVALPESVQ
+905 AKHVDYVELPASVQ
-919 SAIQKRFKQALDND
+919 TAIQKRFKQALDND
-933 EIQSGKT
+933 EVQSGKT

-973 PEGGGKMK
+973 PEGGGKLK

-1004 APEIAER
+1004 TPEIAER
-1011 VSESDEAAYMAISHL
+1011 ISESDEAAYMAISHL
-1026 KNVNIAPLYKDAIFL
+1026 KNVAPVKAETLWDRQNVPKDVQRYMLNTYLDTVNVKIPIDYK
-1041 DRNVDQ
+1041 
-1047 DYWNYL
+1047 Y
-1053 SKTFLTMV
+1053 
-1061 DQKNKSWV
+1061 
-1069 KDEDKTAVDYDRVVD
+1069 KTAEDFDTLLTKNALDITSGDYITQFD
-1084 DVIVDLTRGAYVSPY
+1084 IDLYDPTRYY
-1099 VVDKQNFDRYFV
+1099 T
-1111 DVWNDTPLDMNDA
+1111 DVWTGKPLDMSDP
-1124 AQFARASDVGRQ
+1124 AQFARASDAGRNIYMQ
-1136 LWVMRQDQQRLYEA
+1136 LNQKGEYGRTSSQQAIIGERQRSIYNLNEAVSLVNLTQISKIEKQLY
-1150 QAQVTNKRLNALK
+1150 
-1163 ELKRAILP
+1163 
-1171 HDLVSQKSY
+1171 
-1180 EYDKTKRNPL
+1180 
-1190 SPPEAALLLMEAS
+1190 LMMAS
-1203 KHTLQTKLDENGNV
+1203 KYNVDFKYDENGNV
-1217 QFKLVSISENN
+1217 VIRLGEISKNN
-1228 ENMPITRTQISLTE
+1228 EALPIIYPQADIRTFVSLLR
-1242 FHNGLQQKKTP
+1242 NKQTP
-1253 KQAFL
+1253 KNAFL
-1258 DALIWQAKDDMA
+1258 AAVKDAYTSAISTRK
-1270 NRDVPAIGWKEYTRS
+1270 VPQNGWKIYTEGATQS
-1285 DAELLRQETQ
+1285 PELRKDVQ
-1295 GTGWCISNYV
+1295 GTPWCI
-1305 GTAQSYL
+1305 AQAESHARGYL
-1312 DNGPFFVYFDN
+1312 GRGDFHVYFEN
-1323 YRPTIAFG
+1323 YTPKIAYG
-1331 KQMSGRMEP
+1331 GDKNKITEP
-1340 PRGARANQSV
+1340 PRGNRKDQSV
-1350 TQQEAKIAET
+1350 TAHEAQIAANHMKELGVADT
-1360 FMLENGIG
+1360 YQNDINANKSAANIIDGIG
-1368 QEFIQDRKATEAARN
+1368 TKEDVANVNKLMVKEGYGNRRQTATLVLQKLQRLTNIDFSKISFRN
-1383 IVDGVGTKDDIEAL
+1383 
-1397 KPNIRREM
+1397 NF
-1405 PTTTERSASVILKK
+1405 SS
-1419 LSTIYTG
+1419 YG
-1426 DIPEYKSLTRDYSNT
+1426 DA
-1441 KTQLELLVAL
+1441 KTQLEYLSKL
-1451 PAFKT
+1451 PAFEK
-1456 NYSEL
+1456 NYADIVSQNGDENVPQTTIKSINNIHINDKNDYEAL
-1461 VGESPEPQLTIDD
+1461 VKI
-1474 VHVIEVNDPTDVTA
+1474 
-1488 LQAIY
+1488 
-1493 IKHIGYSDFGKKP
+1493 YSDFIEDLDEP
-1506 NPNIRIESKQEPDY
+1506 LNIAVTTSTDYLSDYGYRTALSNKFAWINKEIIDNAFDYRAPYTTIDAADFNYDLSWAVFASHDSPAIYMTGNDGNKLKVNQHASFMLLNDVSNNIIEI
-1520 FQPDSSDMP
+1520 QPS
-1529 RLYVNAHDFDDDFT
+1529 T
-1543 WITSSDIP
+1543 
-1551 IRIAGSGTVKL
+1551 
-1562 PSQGRFDIITDTD
+1562 TD
-1575 AKISTS
+1575 AYANLISYVEVVNKGNNSTKLTS
-1581 DEKLSNETHRLS
+1581 AGPVVANIQINAVGGRHTIENVDFQSFESRLANNTIVDSFGKNPYLAALPGAEAVTTLVNTTTNPVHITQISNQDTNHTSAFLYKSSTDKRPMNISIYEGDIRDLSNAYIYKFEADLGPIEITNQIGELTLPYQEHTVDILEGGQVHIFKIKHKNNNTVINTRNKNQWIELDKAYS
-1593 LKLMG
+1593 NNDINNPQDSITLNVMG
-1598 KNNRVDFTDSK
+1598 K
-1609 PTDAQNKTQLDLI
+1609 
-1622 ITKGAL
+1622 
-1628 VTLDNYEINLTDI
+1628 DNIVEWRTMSQSLLARNFKINS
-1641 QSYSSLSLFACDT
+1641 SYD
-1654 SNMVV
+1654 
-1659 RNEFGRGA
+1659 
-1667 SIHLQHENTGSN
+1667 
-1679 KNYNDPEK
+1679 
-1687 QLGTSR
+1687 
-1693 YQFIKAIVGKIDNLS
+1693 
-1708 IYGEKDEPIFV
+1708 
-1719 GDVTIHGLRKS
+1719 
-1730 VSEILPYGSY
+1730 
-1740 IDNLQIT
+1740 
-1747 SSDVDSPVLISRPG
+1747 
-1761 EVLKIGRFRSEI
+1761 
-1773 NELSQYPII
+1773 
-1782 YSFGNKAPDR
+1782 
-1792 IRLEPNTH
+1792 
-1800 ITFNDPNAKIHVTL
+1800 
-1814 IDSQRANKHYRPV
+1814 
-1827 TIVNYATEGKTYA
+1827 
-1840 EIDIAKHQVNNNGQT
+1840 
-1855 QDGINPVPFAQIL
+1855 VPFYQRMTIGPNQDILVQIRAT
-1868 SNGNQ
+1868 
-1873 EVYMYSSQD
+1873 D
-1882 YTLASTFKRT
+1882 Y
-1892 INNGQFDYKLEI
+1892 GWLEL
-1904 NGDIP
+1904 NGDIATYGDGQYKDYLSDALWDVWNGKEAYLSPDQLQIILATRQAIVATHPDIDWTSRFQDHTTNLPEYDLSKIDASGIGWNTEQLRVALTGKFEQVKEVDPIDPDIELPVIYKLMPFDRDMPMGTKTLKANGQYNP
-1909 EGSLVNLIT
+1909 EGIPL
-1918 KADENPKGNIYSIA
+1918 
-1932 SGQRLKLLS
+1932 Q
-1941 FAYDTA
+1941 
-1947 YAALPHKLHDDAYTD
+1947 
-1962 LDFPHNYP
+1962 
-1970 FTVIEKPVSE
+1970 
-1980 KYTPRTLSD
+1980 
-1989 FELNG
+1989 
-1994 LDQLYFIRDGENSI
+1994 SI
-2008 GVSIERPNQYMGP
+2008 GE
-2021 YRTLYANDIQRNQII
+2021 D
-2036 SAGLDAVRMTK
+2036 
-2047 ATDLLPDN
+2047 
-2055 LAYYMQPVE
+2055 
-2064 IPQITENQ
+2064 TEY
-2072 TTNNR
+2072 
-2077 AKEERFEEDGDI
+2077 
-2089 QLSAYETDDDG
+2089 SDDDG

-2108 EDVTQSGAPKK
+2108 EDITPSGTPKK

-2127 SSFRISVPTSQLR
+2127 SSFRISVPTSQLL

-2166 LDKKYRE
+2166 LDKQYRE
-2173 MFGQATSQVL
+2173 MFGKATSQVL

-2194 PNVTGYQQKETTKDR
+2194 PNVTGYQQKETTANR

-2228 DGAPDNRLGKYKMMF
+2228 DGTPDNRLGKYKMMF

-2306 IVEITGKLNEN
+2306 IVEITGKLSEN
-2317 LTELGAY
+2317 LNELGAY

-2331 LFQHIPGQTKKET
+2331 LFQHFPGGSKAETK
-2344 ALVAQYMR
+2344 LVAQYMR

-2362 GVLDEAYAFTKKF
+2362 GVLDEAYAFSKKF

-2432 SAVLRSDKWKGRIPT
+2432 SAVLRSDKWKGRIPI

-2475 SRLRQQDPT
+2475 SRPRQQDPT

-2639 TNLQKVAFQ
+2639 TNLQRVAFQ

-2767 ETGNELADLASEIMR
+2767 ETGNELANLASEIMR

-2908 GEYIKFKNPQVV
+2908 GEYIKFKNPQVI
-2920 NLDGQGIDEKKLNRI
+2920 NLDGQGIDETKLNRI
-2935 IENATKAKRDGVVLL
+2935 IDNATKAKRDGVVLL

-3025 HVQVRDVQEIDPTSL
+3025 HVQVKDVQEIDPTSL
-3040 KDVQWFHASPVCK
+3040 KGVQWFHASPVCK

-3305 AYQEMDDTD
+3305 AYQEVDD
-3314 QPTMVIMRGLP
+3314 
-3325 GSGKSTAA
+3325 
-3333 KKLGGNIFST
+3333 
-3343 DDQIIAMN
+3343 
-3351 NGVYKFNPSQIK
+3351 
-3363 EAHARNLQSVIT
+3363 
-3375 AMNTDRPNQI
+3375 
-3385 IVDNTNI
+3385 
-3392 QQWEYAPYVEAAKK
+3392 
-3406 AGYNVTYVEFDPSN
+3406 
-3420 LSDAEL
+3420 
-3426 KQLAKRN
+3426 
-3433 THNVPEAVIRQMKSR
+3433 
-3448 WESRDTGEEA
+3448 
-3458 AYQEIDERSDIP
+3458 RSDIP
-3470 ERIDGSTNFL
+3470 ERIDGATNFL
-3480 TVVNQALVDNGL
+3480 KIVNNALVDNDL

-3509 NPTKEGRN
+3509 NPTKDGRF

-3525 MAIVATKSTQQ
+3525 MSIVALKSTQQ
-3536 EADARSKARQLGEV
+3536 EAEIRAKARQIGET
-3550 PVEDIARQHEFES
+3550 PVEDIANQSEFES

-3574 LKMAGGEPDVTERLV
+3574 LKMAGGEPDVTERLI

-3602 EQRGRVK
+3602 EQRGRAK

-3620 QLAFQSQMRKQQLVE
+3620 QLAFQSQMRKQQLADAK
-3635 TRQLKSQQA
+3635 QLKVEQA
-3644 ALRAEQPQERR
+3644 SLRAEQSQEKRL
-3655 VGRPSSPKAPV
+3655 GRPPGTKAPV
-3666 MLLPQTERTNLTYA
+3666 VLLPQEERTNLTYA
-3680 EVVDNANEQL
+3680 EVVSNANQQL
-3690 QQLGLEPVAE
+3690 QELGLEPVAE
-3700 RTVRFYIAKGYIQ
+3700 RTVRFYISKGNIQ
-3713 KPIMHGRVA
+3713 KPMMYGRVA
-3722 VFNPSVVDEVVKMRR
+3722 VFDPSVVDEVVNMRR
-3737 PRNVEDKMTKEELLD
+3737 PRDMGEKMTKEELLD
-3752 KVNSK
+3752 KLNVK
-3757 LGELDYKPATLKALQ
+3757 LNELDYKPATLKALQ
-3772 YWMGSGIIKPTRIG
+3772 YWMGSGIIKSTRVG
-3786 KSNYFDNSAIDAIV
+3786 KANYFDDSAIDAIV

-3805 QSRDTG
+3805 QARDTG
-3811 DEAAYQ
+3811 EEAAYQ
-3817 EADDLFPSQRRTVET
+3817 EIDDLFPSQRRTVET

-3899 AGLQGFAPNMQVEV
+3899 AGLQGFAPNMQIEV
-3913 GGKLYGSRKFGREQ
+3913 DGKLYGSRKFGRET
-3927 YHAAGEAMRRNPIYH
+3927 YHAAGDSMRRHPMYN
-3942 LAKQANLPL
+3942 LAKEANLPL

-3962 AREVELHNLKMTNP
+3962 AREIELNNLKMTNP
-3976 NATMKDVKID
+3976 NATMKDVKVT

-4031 DNWVKVLLSKGYQPN
+4031 DNWVKVLLSKGYQPK
-4046 TTMFNNAIK
+4046 TTMFNNAVK

-4072 NPETDA
+4072 NPESDA

-4114 ARLRELMGE
+4114 GRLREIMGE
-4123 DNPAFNLYNGDKEV
+4123 DNPAFNLYSGDKEV

-4144 WLRIAGLEA
+4144 WLRIAGVEA
-4153 MLAIMAWVFS
+4153 MLALMAWVFS

-4206 VFSVDPKD
+4206 VFSVDPRD

-4226 MMAVKDISK
+4226 MMAVKDVSK

-4251 SGTNDLKA
+4251 TGMNDLKA
-4259 QTDNFFTAPWE
+4259 QSDNFFTAPWE

-4289 IFYEMIRPRLRE
+4289 IFYDMIRPRLRE

-4307 ADDIPI
+4307 ADDITI

-4323 ALPGFIDS
+4323 ALPGFIES
-4331 FAQAKEYNR
+4331 FASAKEYDR
-4340 DPWVYAL
+4340 DPWVYAM

-4370 AKEKNSFTA
+4370 AKDKNNFTA

-4388 LAEGRG
+4388 LAEGRA
-4394 SEAFTGTVKSSPPQG
+4394 SEAFTGTMKSSSPQG